1 MSQVLHILIK
11 PEYVDRL
18 IQVAEENGSQG
29 STILKARGIGKE
41 ESKTF
46 LSIKKE
52 EQMQLVIMVV
62 PTEKVKTLSAA
73 IENHFDFTKTGIGL
87 IFAVPAHSTKGI
99 QNKPSSLYE
108 EDKA

>member
-11 PEYVDRL
+11 PEFVDRL

-29 STILKARGIGKE
+29 STILKARGMGKE
-41 ESKTF
+41 EPKTF
-46 LSIKKE
+46 LNIKKE

-62 PTEKVKTLSAA
+62 SSEKVKTLSTA
-73 IENHFDFTKTGIGL
+73 IENEFNFTKTGLGL

-99 QNKPSSLYE
+99 QNKPSLYE
-108 EDKA
+108 EDKG